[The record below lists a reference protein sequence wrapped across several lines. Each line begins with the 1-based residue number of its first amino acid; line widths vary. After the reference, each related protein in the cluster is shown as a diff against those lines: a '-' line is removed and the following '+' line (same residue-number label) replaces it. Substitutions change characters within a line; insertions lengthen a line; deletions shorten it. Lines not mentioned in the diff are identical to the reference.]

1 MADTSSGPRSLR
13 WAAVLGA
20 IAWTAVDA
28 AGWGTEALMEVLAH
42 KRFGRARFVE
52 EKFVAALTKPV
63 MSSGELHF
71 VAPNRLEKH
80 TLKPVDERLVLDG
93 ETLIL
98 EREGKRSVLALDELP
113 EVAALVGSIHSVLL
127 GDREA
132 LERSYRLSVNGDAES
147 WQLLLV
153 PSLPALAQWV
163 AYVRIHGSGARVRQV
178 EIVQA
183 GGDRSV
189 LSIEENGEP

>member
-1 MADTSSGPRSLR
+1 M
-13 WAAVLGA
+13 
-20 IAWTAVDA
+20 
-28 AGWGTEALMEVLAH
+28 
-42 KRFGRARFVE
+42 
-52 EKFVAALTKPV
+52 
-63 MSSGELHF
+63 
-71 VAPNRLEKH
+71 
-80 TLKPVDERLVLDG
+80 LDG

-113 EVAALVGSIHSVLL
+113 EVAALVGSIRSVLL

-153 PSLPALAQWV
+153 PSPPALAQWV